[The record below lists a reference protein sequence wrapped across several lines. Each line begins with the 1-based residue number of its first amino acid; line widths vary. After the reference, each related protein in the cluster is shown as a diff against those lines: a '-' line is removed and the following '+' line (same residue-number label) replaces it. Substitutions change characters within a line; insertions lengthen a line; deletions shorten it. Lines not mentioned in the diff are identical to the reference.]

1 MDFGPFQLLFQSKHF
16 LVVLVLFLLRLQ
28 RYFYLKDLVKSL
40 PVGEGKFDVFLLEF
54 LITVGLGILVLYL
67 YF

>member
-1 MDFGPFQLLFQSKHF
+1 MDFSPFQLLFHSKHF
-16 LVVLVLFLLRLQ
+16 LVVLILFLLKLQ

-40 PVGEGKFDVFLLEF
+40 PVGEGQFDVFLLEF
-54 LITVGLGILVLYL
+54 LSTVGLGMLVLYL